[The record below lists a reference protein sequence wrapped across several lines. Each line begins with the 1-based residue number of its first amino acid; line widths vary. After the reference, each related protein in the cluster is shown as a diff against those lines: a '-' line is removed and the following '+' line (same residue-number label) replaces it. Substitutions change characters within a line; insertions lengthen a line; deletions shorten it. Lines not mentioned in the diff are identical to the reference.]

1 MTERDFGTG
10 MRGIIESESV
20 VTYLCFQNNQTEERS
35 SWSGQGLLAP
45 MKVWNMIT

>member
-1 MTERDFGTG
+1 MTERDFGTQ

-35 SWSGQGLLAP
+35 SWSGQGLQ
-45 MKVWNMIT
+45 